1 MNERSDGQDLGFRRF
16 FGDLNVQFINLII
29 EPGKWTDDFENVI
42 LNSAFPASFFLSF
55 SILVIKISQIC
66 SILMKFT
73 KSIVELIQLSSVDF
87 SNNQR
92 NKLKDILP

>member
-1 MNERSDGQDLGFRRF
+1 MKDQMVKIYSFVDF